1 MIGRKQ
7 TAKYAIIGEYSEG
20 KTLLMTAIGYR
31 DHLKG
36 IPVYSNYHL
45 EYPHTHIST
54 MEDLEAVKN
63 GTVLLDEAW
72 YTFDSRSFGTKE
84 NKGGSYIL
92 SKLSKRNCDLY
103 LNMQS
108 MDLIDNRFRDRLQA
122 ILIPQKL
129 LHPSTNNPFA
139 LEVSIMK
146 KDKWG
151 TYTILPSKI
160 YFDVSEILSL
170 YDTSEELDPL
180 KYTAK

>member
-1 MIGRKQ
+1 MTGRKQ

-31 DHLKG
+31 DYLKG
-36 IPVYSNYHL
+36 IPIFANYHL
-45 EYPHTHIST
+45 EYPHTHISS
-54 MEDLEAVKN
+54 MDDLETVSN

-72 YTFDSRSFGTKE
+72 YSFDSRSFGSKT
-84 NKGGSYIL
+84 NKGGSYLL

-122 ILIPQKL
+122 ILIPQKFV
-129 LHPSTNNPFA
+129 HPSSNIPFA
-139 LEVSIMK
+139 LEVSIMQ

-151 TYTILPSKI
+151 SYNIIPSKL

-170 YDTSEELDPL
+170 YDTKEELNPL
-180 KYTAK
+180 TYTAD